1 MKYLIN
7 LYFVKKIF
15 LIEQVTDKIL
25 EYLDEVLIANDN
37 NNFLFANVLD
47 KKSKV
52 RNYFEKKANCG
63 AIACYEDNDITKKIA
78 SNRLKN
84 FQPIPQKIIN
94 MIVENC
100 SGSRVKLNNE
110 LEKIIIFLTMIK

>member
-1 MKYLIN
+1 M
-7 LYFVKKIF
+7 
-15 LIEQVTDKIL
+15 IEQVTDKIL

-37 NNFLFANVLD
+37 NNFFLFANVLD

-63 AIACYEDNDITKKIA
+63 AIACYEDNDITLKGIA

-100 SGSRVKLNNE
+100 SEVELN
-110 LEKIIIFLTMIK
+110 